1 MSKLDSLRSA
11 LAHSPDNVPLLLVFG
26 DACLEEFVADEAR
39 TTFEA
44 ALRLD
49 PANPAAGLG
58 LARALHLLGRASE
71 AILRTEALVA
81 THPRHAPAHLWLA
94 RWLLDDGNPAAART
108 AYQKALAIDPA
119 ARDEA
124 LEQTLGATT
133 APAPG
138 AAKQIPLTAQGAQ
151 PAEPATSDSDNEE
164 PGDLER
170 VAEYE
175 LPTDVERPSLTFADV
190 GGMDSVKEQVRM
202 KILFPLQHP
211 ELFKAYGKTAGG
223 GVLLYGPPGCG
234 KTLISRA
241 VAGEIKAR
249 FLAVGIHQVIEM
261 WLGKS
266 EQNLHALFEYA
277 RRNAPAVLFFDEV
290 DALAANRT
298 DLRASAGR
306 TLINQFLAEFDGT
319 NGANDGVLVLG
330 ATNAPWHLDPAFLR
344 PGRFD
349 RVLFVPPPDE
359 PARAA
364 IAGVLARGKP
374 VEKFDPAA
382 LAKRTRDFSGAD
394 LRAVFEQASERAL
407 TEAMKRGQIVPLG
420 TDDLVRAAKD
430 VKPSTRAWFES
441 ARNHAL
447 YANQSGFYDDVL
459 VHLGLKK

>member
-1 MSKLDSLRSA
+1 MSKLDSLRAA
-11 LAHSPDNVPLLLVFG
+11 LAHSPDNVPLLILFG
-26 DACLEEFVADEAR
+26 QAALEEFAADDAR
-39 TTFEA
+39 SAFERTLA
-44 ALRLD
+44 LD
-49 PANPAAGLG
+49 PHHPDAALG
-58 LARALHLLGRASE
+58 LARALHLQGKTSE
-71 AILRTEALVA
+71 AILRAEALV
-81 THPRHAPAHLWLA
+81 TTNPRLAEAHRWLA
-94 RWLLDDGNPAAART
+94 RWLLDDGNRAAART
-108 AYQKALAIDPA
+108 AYQRALALEPA
-119 ARDEA
+119 LRDEA
-124 LEQTLGATT
+124 LEQALAAAESSPGAKKVPLSATGGT
-133 APAPG
+133 PAAPAS
-138 AAKQIPLTAQGAQ
+138 AA
-151 PAEPATSDSDNEE
+151 E

-170 VAEYE
+170 VAEYK
-175 LPTDVERPSLTFADV
+175 LPTEVERPSLTFADV
-190 GGMDSVKEQVRM
+190 GGMDAVKEQVRM
-202 KILFPLQHP
+202 KILFPLQQP
-211 ELFKAYGKTAGG
+211 DLFKAYGKKAGG

-241 VAGEIKAR
+241 VAGEIKAK

-261 WLGKS
+261 WLGNS
-266 EQNLHALFEYA
+266 EKNLHGLFEYA

-290 DALAANRT
+290 DALAANRS

-319 NGANDGVLVLG
+319 QGANEGVLVLG

-364 IAGVLARGKP
+364 IAAVMARDKP

-382 LAKRTRDFSGAD
+382 LAKRTKDFSGAD
-394 LRAVFEQASERAL
+394 LRAVFDQATERTL
-407 TEAMKRGQIVPLG
+407 TEAMKRGRVIPLT
-420 TDDLVRAAKD
+420 TDDLARATKD
-430 VKPSTRAWFES
+430 VKPSTRGWFES